1 MNNIGDTVTGQEIVL
16 NSFQSQIFS
25 EVVKKLKKFGI
36 AGYNVDFESYIIQ
49 KTLAEHIANT
59 ISGEEDSLR
68 EIPRMSQIVFQTLTN
83 PDLYDSDIVSDG
95 LLQWLEI
102 GNPYSFFSKDSRII
116 DLSGLTNDARFPNKR
131 VKPNGF
137 RRNGTVDKRK
147 IPSLVFSGR
156 GSRLNASTVI
166 DDVLEDGVGLK
177 EGSVEMWINL
187 DKKGMGARNQYHTL
201 FNFHCPGTNY
211 MLIVYVGRNGEV
223 RTNKITY
230 NSEDDKKRTVKSS
243 QTQSGIVPVGEWI
256 HLVINFTSNGP
267 ICYANTKGYKF
278 TDPRFADMYDGEVK
292 GFLDGFDSAELPDG
306 TELELAPEN
315 LWIGARRVKT
325 GKFSSEL
332 VGELSSFRVYSKVLE
347 EEEIKQNFDESKGQ
361 YTGE

>member
-25 EVVKKLKKFGI
+25 EVVKKLKRFGI

-49 KTLAEHIANT
+49 KTLAEHIAGT
-59 ISGEEDSLR
+59 ISGEEDNLR

-102 GNPYSFFSKDSRII
+102 GNPYSFFSKDSKII
-116 DLSGLTNDARFPNKR
+116 DLSGLTNDARFPKNR
-131 VKPNGF
+131 VKVNGF
-137 RRNGTVDKRK
+137 RKNGTVDKRK
-147 IPSLVFSGR
+147 IPSLVLSGK

-166 DDVLEDGVGLK
+166 DDVLENGDGLK
-177 EGSVEMWINL
+177 EGSVEMWVNL
-187 DKKGMGARNQYHTL
+187 QKKGFGARNQYHTL
-201 FNFHCPGTNY
+201 FQFHCPGTDF
-211 MLIVYVGRNGEV
+211 MLVVYVGRNGEV
-223 RTNKITY
+223 RASKITY
-230 NSEDDKKRTVKSS
+230 NKEDDKKRTAEVSLTTS
-243 QTQSGIVPVGEWI
+243 NVVPIGEWI

-267 ICYANTKGYKF
+267 IIYSNTKGFKF
-278 TDPRFADMYDGEVK
+278 TDERFANLYDGMMS
-292 GFLDGFDSAELPDG
+292 GFLDGFGSAELPDG

-315 LWIGARRVKT
+315 LWIGARRLK
-325 GKFSSEL
+325 GGNFRSEL
-332 VGELSSFRVYSKVLE
+332 VGELSSFRVYDRILD
-347 EEEIKQNFDESKGQ
+347 EEEIQQNFDESKGQ